1 MTHTPAQAL
10 AAYARQDRADA
21 VATQIAEVAADLGC
35 LILEAAEKVDGR
47 LRVSPD
53 TLDALR
59 GEVRPPFGE
68 DDSAWGEVVTSA
80 LAQIR
85 RTQPID
91 VLPADA

>member
-10 AAYARQDRADA
+10 AAYARQDREDA

-35 LILEAAEKVDGR
+35 LILEAAQVVDGV
-47 LRVSPD
+47 LRISPD

-59 GEVRPPFGE
+59 EEARHPLGEEGV
-68 DDSAWGEVVTSA
+68 WGEVLTSA

-91 VLPADA
+91 VLPLDA

>member
-10 AAYARQDRADA
+10 AAYARQDREDA

-35 LILEAAEKVDGR
+35 LILEAASTVDGA
-47 LRVSPD
+47 LRISPD

-59 GEVRPPFGE
+59 GEVRHPFGE
-68 DDSAWGEVVTSA
+68 DGVWGEVLASA

-91 VLPADA
+91 VLPLDA

>member
-35 LILEAAEKVDGR
+35 LILEAAEKVGGR

-53 TLDALR
+53 ALDAIR
-59 GEVRPPFGE
+59 GEVRAPFGE
-68 DDSAWGEVVTSA
+68 DGAWGEVLKSA
-80 LAQIR
+80 LQQIR